1 MLDADEVRRLKTTA
15 NELNNLLQVILEAS
29 HYLEKITGNNAEA
42 QVYIKMMRM
51 SIERSAQV
59 TAGMFELTE
68 RSNFEIKSSGMA
80 EAQKVKP
87 VEQTKVPD
95 VYGAKVHNP
104 DGPNELIMVVDDE
117 QNVNLMMQGALVDQG
132 YRVVCAKDGLE
143 AIKIYK
149 KLREQ
154 IDLVILDYIMPIMD
168 GAEVFEELRI
178 INPRV
183 AVVLSSGFTEH
194 ESLKIMLAKGL
205 RGFIPKPYNRQKLLM
220 QVRTTLDSL
229 KQKPAPGKTS
239 I

>member
-1 MLDADEVRRLKTTA
+1 MLDSEEVRRLKTTA

-29 HYLEKITGNNAEA
+29 HYLEKIIGSKPDA
-42 QVYIKMMRM
+42 QIYLKMMRM

-59 TAGMFELTE
+59 TANMFELTE
-68 RSNFEIKSSGMA
+68 RANFEIQPAVMPGALAAKMKLREPEVA
-80 EAQKVKP
+80 
-87 VEQTKVPD
+87 D
-95 VYGAKVHNP
+95 VFGSQIHNP
-104 DGPNELIMVVDDE
+104 AGPNELIMVVDDE

-149 KLREQ
+149 KLKDQ
-154 IDLVILDYIMPIMD
+154 IDLVILDYLMPIMD

-194 ESLKIMLAKGL
+194 DSLRIMLSKGL
-205 RGFIPKPYNRQKLLM
+205 RGFLPKPYNRQKLLM

-229 KQKPAPGKTS
+229 KQKQAQK
-239 I
+239 

>member
-1 MLDADEVRRLKTTA
+1 MLDAEEVRRLKTTA

-29 HYLEKITGNNAEA
+29 HYLEKIIGNNTDA
-42 QVYIKMMRM
+42 QIYLKMMRM

-59 TAGMFELTE
+59 TNNMFELTE
-68 RSNFEIKSSGMA
+68 RAKFEIKVSAMMDG
-80 EAQKVKP
+80 P
-87 VEQTKVPD
+87 VEK
-95 VYGAKVHNP
+95 AKPLPPPQEQPFGEQIHNP
-104 DGPNELIMVVDDE
+104 AGPNELIMVVDDE

-149 KLREQ
+149 KLKDQ
-154 IDLVILDYIMPIMD
+154 IDLVILDYLMPIMD
-168 GAEVFEELRI
+168 GGEVFEELRI

-194 ESLKIMLAKGL
+194 DSLKIMLAKGL
-205 RGFIPKPYNRQKLLM
+205 RGFIPKPYSRQKLLM

-229 KQKPAPGKTS
+229 KQKPVPKPLV
-239 I
+239 

>member
-1 MLDADEVRRLKTTA
+1 MLDSEEVRRLKTTA

-29 HYLEKITGNNAEA
+29 HYLEKIVGSNTDA
-42 QVYIKMMRM
+42 QIYLKMMRM

-59 TAGMFELTE
+59 TSNMFELTE
-68 RSNFEIKSSGMA
+68 RAKFEIQPTVLP
-80 EAQKVKP
+80 EAQTEKYKQRESQEVGIFGS
-87 VEQTKVPD
+87 QI
-95 VYGAKVHNP
+95 HNP

-143 AIKIYK
+143 AIRIYK
-149 KLREQ
+149 KLRDQ
-154 IDLVILDYIMPIMD
+154 IDLVILDYLMPIMD

-194 ESLKIMLAKGL
+194 DSLKIMLAKGL
-205 RGFIPKPYNRQKLLM
+205 RGFLPKPYNRQKLLM

-229 KQKPAPGKTS
+229 KQKQPQKQGT
-239 I
+239 

>member
-1 MLDADEVRRLKTTA
+1 MLDAEEVRRLRTTA

-29 HYLEKITGNNAEA
+29 HYLEKIIGDNTDA
-42 QVYIKMMRM
+42 QIYLKMMRM

-59 TAGMFELTE
+59 TTNMFEMTE
-68 RSNFEIKSSGMA
+68 RAKFEIKPSEMLA
-80 EAQKVKP
+80 PP
-87 VEQTKVPD
+87 VEKEKAPPPKEID
-95 VYGAKVHNP
+95 VYASQIHNP
-104 DGPNELIMVVDDE
+104 SGPNELIMVVDDE

-149 KLREQ
+149 KLKDQ
-154 IDLVILDYIMPIMD
+154 IDLVILDYLMPIMD
-168 GAEVFEELRI
+168 GGEVFEELRI

-194 ESLKIMLAKGL
+194 DSLKIMLAKGL
-205 RGFIPKPYNRQKLLM
+205 RGFIPKPYSRQKLLM

-229 KQKPAPGKTS
+229 KQKPSPKTVV
-239 I
+239 